1 LQGRRVRLSFREA
14 SNRILAVFLRRSF
27 ATIMIVWLKRFGY
40 FIGAL
45 IALALIIVS
54 FVYG

>member
-1 LQGRRVRLSFREA
+1 MHSFDAA
-14 SNRILAVFLRRSF
+14 SR
-27 ATIMIVWLKRFGY
+27 TIMIVWLKRVGY

-45 IALALIIVS
+45 VALALIIVS